1 MPTGGQ
7 IPAGFNG
14 TWQGPATFGGVVTI
28 TNTTASGLPT
38 TGALVVAGGLGVSG
52 QIRCASSAVLNGGCA
67 TLTTFNPSSTN
78 NARLNLADLGPLISR
93 NIADANPALIVDL
106 VNAGS
111 TGKIVEFRSQSTAKA
126 SIDLNG
132 NSIGPVFTVAG
143 LPAGSKGMRS
153 MVTDALAPAFAA
165 VVAGGG
171 AVTVPVYHDGTNW
184 RVG

>member
-14 TWQGPATFGGVVTI
+14 TWQGPATFGGIVTI
-28 TNTTASGLPT
+28 TDTTASTLPT
-38 TGALVVAGGLGVSG
+38 NGALVIAGGLGVTG
-52 QIRCASSAVLNGGCA
+52 QIRCANSAVLNGGAA
-67 TLTTFNPSSTN
+67 TTLVFNPNSTN
-78 NARLNLADLGPLISR
+78 NARIDLSNTGTVISR
-93 NIADANPALIVDL
+93 NVADANPALK
-106 VNAGS
+106 VNLAAAGS
-111 TGKIVEFRSQSTAKA
+111 TGKIIEFQFQGVTKA
-126 SIDLNG
+126 SMDLNG
-132 NSIGPVFTVAG
+132 NQIGPTFTVAG
-143 LPAGSKGMRS
+143 LPAGALGMRS